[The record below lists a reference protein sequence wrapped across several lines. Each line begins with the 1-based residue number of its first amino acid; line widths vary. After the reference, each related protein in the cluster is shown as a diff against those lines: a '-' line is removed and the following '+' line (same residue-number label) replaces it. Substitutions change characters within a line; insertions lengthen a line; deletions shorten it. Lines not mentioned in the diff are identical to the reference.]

1 MRAFWRSPT
10 LQFKSFLRHLHTDKA
25 TSPHVR
31 SQRKIL
37 FSGQGSQ
44 YVGMTS
50 KLPQS
55 NAVDSIYAT
64 ASSVLG
70 YDLRALCLEGPQ
82 ERLNETIHCQP
93 AVVVGS
99 LAALEELK
107 SRDQSKVE
115 LTCFCSTSHL
125 LLFCRSF
132 PKIVLLWLG
141 LVWESLQ
148 H

>member
-1 MRAFWRSPT
+1 MRAYWQSHS
-10 LQFKSFLRHLHTDKA
+10 LQLKSFLRYLHADKE
-25 TSPHVR
+25 TLPHVL
-31 SQRKIL
+31 SQYKIL

-50 KLPQS
+50 KLPKS
-55 NAVDSIYAT
+55 DAVDSIYAT
-64 ASSVLG
+64 ASNVLG

-107 SRDQSKVE
+107 SRDESKVE
-115 LTCFCSTSHL
+115 LTCFAVCY
-125 LLFCRSF
+125 
-132 PKIVLLWLG
+132 
-141 LVWESLQ
+141 
-148 H
+148 